1 MWHGNGRGHESQAQ
15 TPEAIPGWLSSVQ
28 TEQAR
33 KGHGEETWPS
43 RVRQTAERGGGRA
56 GFEQCHITYRR
67 AGNGTK
73 LAGKDCL
80 QEQNLALLMCAIPG
94 APPDGRA
101 EARPIL
107 LPAKLWRLGGSKSYC
122 SGG

>member
-43 RVRQTAERGGGRA
+43 RVRQTAERSGGRA
-56 GFEQCHITYRR
+56 RFEQYHITCRR
-67 AGNGTK
+67 VAK
-73 LAGKDCL
+73 RVAK
-80 QEQNLALLMCAIPG
+80 
-94 APPDGRA
+94 R
-101 EARPIL
+101 
-107 LPAKLWRLGGSKSYC
+107 AKLDILKLQKNGEEENAHASYQNDHRFRGAR
-122 SGG
+122 SRAARHAHG